1 MTNVVIKLETAE
13 APSEDVD
20 SIELNQSVEVQGAS
34 FDSPVMYSIDLA
46 EGNYEVLVDGSAAN
60 LCGWDDDFAVRDGSG
75 ELISVNTITVI
86 TVAANGTYTI
96 EVYADTTFKVVAK
109 EA

>member
-1 MTNVVIKLETAE
+1 MTA
-13 APSEDVD
+13 
-20 SIELNQSVEVQGAS
+20 
-34 FDSPVMYSIDLA
+34 
-46 EGNYEVLVDGSAAN
+46 VLLICAVGMTI
-60 LCGWDDDFAVRDGSG
+60 FAVRDGSG